1 MAFQF
6 NEDIT
11 NNILNYL
18 EGWELKTEDTQNKNE
33 VTSFLSESETDNL
46 NVSKEITVEELETFW
61 VKTLNYA
68 ESYLQV
74 KLDSFDSEI
83 IKNVIQTAM
92 ESWCAGLIYRKY
104 NIRVIDRVDET
115 QTTGY
120 GDELIIQAKSILKP
134 YQYKKLVI
142 W

>member
-104 NIRVIDRVDET
+104 NIRVIDQVDET

>member
-1 MAFQF
+1 MTFQF

-11 NNILNYL
+11 KNILNYL
-18 EGWELKTEDTQNKNE
+18 EGWKLKTEDTQDKAE

-74 KLDSFDSEI
+74 ELDSFDSEI

-104 NIRVIDRVDET
+104 NIRVIDQVDET

>member
-1 MAFQF
+1 MTFQF

-11 NNILNYL
+11 KNILNYL
-18 EGWELKTEDTQNKNE
+18 EGWKLKTEDTQNKNE

-104 NIRVIDRVDET
+104 NIRVIDQVDET

>member
-1 MAFQF
+1 MTFQF

-11 NNILNYL
+11 KNILNYL
-18 EGWELKTEDTQNKNE
+18 EGWKLKTEDTQNKNE
-33 VTSFLSESETDNL
+33 VTNFLSESETANL

-74 KLDSFDSEI
+74 ELDSFDSEI

-104 NIRVIDRVDET
+104 NIRVIDQVDET

>member
-1 MAFQF
+1 MTFQF

-11 NNILNYL
+11 KNILNYL
-18 EGWELKTEDTQNKNE
+18 EGWKLKTEDTQNKNE
-33 VTSFLSESETDNL
+33 VTNFLSESETANL

-104 NIRVIDRVDET
+104 NIRVIDQVDET

>member
-1 MAFQF
+1 MRA
-6 NEDIT
+6 
-11 NNILNYL
+11 
-18 EGWELKTEDTQNKNE
+18 
-33 VTSFLSESETDNL
+33 
-46 NVSKEITVEELETFW
+46 ITVEELETFW

-104 NIRVIDRVDET
+104 NIRVIDQVDET

>member
-1 MAFQF
+1 MTFQF

-11 NNILNYL
+11 KNILNYL
-18 EGWELKTEDTQNKNE
+18 EGWKLKTEDTQDKAE

-61 VKTLNYA
+61 VKTLNYV

-74 KLDSFDSEI
+74 ELDSFDSEI

-104 NIRVIDRVDET
+104 NIRVIDQVDET

>member
-1 MAFQF
+1 MTFQF

-11 NNILNYL
+11 KNILNYL
-18 EGWELKTEDTQNKNE
+18 EGWKLKTEDTQNKTE

-61 VKTLNYA
+61 VKTLNYV

-74 KLDSFDSEI
+74 ELDSFDSEI

-104 NIRVIDRVDET
+104 NIRVIDQVDET

>member
-1 MAFQF
+1 MTFQF

-11 NNILNYL
+11 KNILNYL
-18 EGWELKTEDTQNKNE
+18 EGWKLKTEDTQNKNE
-33 VTSFLSESETDNL
+33 VTNFLSESETANL

-83 IKNVIQTAM
+83 IKNVIPTAM
-92 ESWCAGLIYRKY
+92 ESWCAG
-104 NIRVIDRVDET
+104 
-115 QTTGY
+115 
-120 GDELIIQAKSILKP
+120 
-134 YQYKKLVI
+134 
-142 W
+142 

>member
-1 MAFQF
+1 MTFQF

-11 NNILNYL
+11 KNILNYL
-18 EGWELKTEDTQNKNE
+18 EGWKLKTENTQNKNE
-33 VTSFLSESETDNL
+33 LTSFLSESETDNL

-74 KLDSFDSEI
+74 ELDSFNSEI

-104 NIRVIDRVDET
+104 NIRVIDQVDET

>member
-1 MAFQF
+1 MTFQF

-11 NNILNYL
+11 KNILNYL
-18 EGWELKTEDTQNKNE
+18 EGWKLKTEDTQNKTE

-104 NIRVIDRVDET
+104 NIRVIDQVDET